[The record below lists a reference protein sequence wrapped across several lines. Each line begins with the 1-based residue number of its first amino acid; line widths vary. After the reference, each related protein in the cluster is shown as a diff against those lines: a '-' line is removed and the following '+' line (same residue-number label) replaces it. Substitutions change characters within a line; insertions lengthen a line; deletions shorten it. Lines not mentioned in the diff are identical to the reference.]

1 MSAKDFLL
9 PIAGLGILL
18 MLAAFDHWLFTSQ
31 LNTTHLKWYMK
42 NGALIGLVTAVVSL
56 SWGDINKHTG
66 LISAHPLT
74 YLGACLQ
81 LVGVPVFVMGTHLRS
96 NKDRPEPRSPLDALI
111 TVLLVL
117 VLVVVIFVWVIVVAP
132 LQYFIYL
139 ICGAPARF
147 FSGSRRRAIV
157 CLKNG
162 HVDIAEIGKEDKTP
176 EGWWDASLAS
186 KPVAITNLF
195 QALLVLILNAL
206 VRL

>member
-1 MSAKDFLL
+1 MSAKGFLL
-9 PIAGLGILL
+9 LIAGLGILL

-31 LNTTHLKWYMK
+31 LNTTHLKWYLK

-56 SWGDINKHTG
+56 SWGDTNKHTG
-66 LISAHPLT
+66 LLSAHPFT

-81 LVGVPVFVMGTHLRS
+81 LVGVPIFVLGTHLR
-96 NKDRPEPRSPLDALI
+96 RGEGRTEAHSPFDAWI
-111 TVLLVL
+111 TVVL
-117 VLVVVIFVWVIVVAP
+117 VLILTGMIFIWLIVVVP

-147 FSGSRRRAIV
+147 FSGSRRRAIA

-162 HVDIAEIGKEDKTP
+162 RLDITEIGKEDKTP

-195 QALLVLILNAL
+195 QALLVLILNAF